1 MRAGEEKLTFEKSR
15 LLHHDSKK
23 VIPGGVNSNVRMGEK
38 PHPIFFEASEGPYLY
53 DVDGNRLIDYVMGQ
67 GPMLLGHRPAFVI
80 AAVEEQLGKGILYGA
95 QHALEVEV
103 AQLITRTVPSAEV
116 VRFNMTG
123 TEAVQAALR
132 IARAATGR
140 NAVLKFEGHYHGWA
154 DSVLF
159 NVGSGSQTR
168 SDGRGTEP
176 VPESAGV
183 ATDAAGSLIVAPWND
198 PEALDGILSTYGD
211 EVAAV
216 IMEPVMANS
225 GVVEPRPGYLEA
237 VRRMCDRHGIVL
249 IFDEV
254 ITGFRAGLGGA
265 QGRYGVIPDLT
276 TMGKALASGFPCG
289 LRGGSAGSDGRHRY
303 RSHNPCRHF
312 QRHPGNDG
320 RGQGDPR
327 TPLRARRR
335 TVRPHGGAR
344 SAPHAGAERG
354 HGRPGHP
361 LPCPRSAHH
370 LQPHVHRSRRGPE
383 PPRCAADRQGQAG
396 RVPPASHGGRGT
408 NIGIRQLLS
417 VGCPLECGDRRDYR
431 TLRCGNPGF
440 PFGVVTPG
448 TCIRP
453 PSHDMG

>member
-15 LLHHDSKK
+15 LLHEDSKK

-67 GPMLLGHRPAFVI
+67 GPMLLGHRPAFVT

-95 QHALEVEV
+95 QHALEVDV

-198 PEALDGILSTYGD
+198 PEALDEILSTYGD

-265 QGRYGVIPDLT
+265 QGRYGVVPDLT
-276 TMGKALASGFPCG
+276 TMGKALASGFPVGCVAGRRDLMAGIGTGAITHAGTFNATPVTMAAAKATLEHLYARGDELYARMEERGRRLMQG
-289 LRGGSAGSDGRHRY
+289 LNEVMEGQDIPCRVQGLPTIFNLMFTDLGEV
-303 RSHNPCRHF
+303 RSHRDVLLTDRAKRVEFLPHLMAAGVRISGF
-312 QRHPGNDG
+312 GNFFPSAAHSNAVIDETVE
-320 RGQGDPR
+320 RFSSA
-327 TPLRARRR
+327 LRSFN
-335 TVRPHGGAR
+335 
-344 SAPHAGAERG
+344 SAK
-354 HGRPGHP
+354 
-361 LPCPRSAHH
+361 
-370 LQPHVHRSRRGPE
+370 
-383 PPRCAADRQGQAG
+383 
-396 RVPPASHGGRGT
+396 
-408 NIGIRQLLS
+408 
-417 VGCPLECGDRRDYR
+417 
-431 TLRCGNPGF
+431 
-440 PFGVVTPG
+440 
-448 TCIRP
+448 
-453 PSHDMG
+453 

>member
-1 MRAGEEKLTFEKSR
+1 MGSGNAKLSFAQSR
-15 LLHHDSKK
+15 RLHERSKK

-67 GPMLLGHRPAFVI
+67 GPMLLGHRPAFVT
-80 AAVEEQLGKGILYGA
+80 AAVEEQLGKGILYGG
-95 QHALEVEV
+95 QHELEVEV

-140 NAVLKFEGHYHGWA
+140 NTVLKFEGHYHGWA

-159 NVGSGSQTR
+159 NVGSGSQSR

-183 ATDAAGSLIVAPWND
+183 ATDAAGSLIVAPWNEPD
-198 PEALDGILSTYGD
+198 VLGELLSAHGH
-211 EVAAV
+211 EIAAV

-225 GVVEPRPGYLEA
+225 GVVEPAPGYLDA
-237 VRRMCDRHGIVL
+237 VRRMCDEHGIVL

-276 TMGKALASGFPCG
+276 TMGKALASGFPVGCVAG
-289 LRGGSAGSDGRHRY
+289 KRDLMAGIGTGAITHAGTFNATPITMAAARATLEHLYAGGSELYGNLEARGRRLMQGLSEVMAGQDI
-303 RSHNPCRHF
+303 PCRV
-312 QRHPGNDG
+312 
-320 RGQGDPR
+320 QGLPTIFNLMFTDLPTVR
-327 TPLRARRR
+327 NHREVLMTDRARRVAFLPHLMAAG
-335 TVRPHGGAR
+335 VRISGFGNFFPSDAHSEAVIDETIERFGSALR
-344 SAPHAGAERG
+344 SFRLA
-354 HGRPGHP
+354 
-361 LPCPRSAHH
+361 
-370 LQPHVHRSRRGPE
+370 V
-383 PPRCAADRQGQAG
+383 
-396 RVPPASHGGRGT
+396 
-408 NIGIRQLLS
+408 
-417 VGCPLECGDRRDYR
+417 
-431 TLRCGNPGF
+431 
-440 PFGVVTPG
+440 
-448 TCIRP
+448 
-453 PSHDMG
+453 

>member
-1 MRAGEEKLTFEKSR
+1 MQAGDGKLTFRNSR
-15 LLHHDSKK
+15 LLHEDSKK

-67 GPMLLGHRPAFVI
+67 GPMLLGHRPAFVT

-95 QHALEVEV
+95 QHELEVEV

-140 NAVLKFEGHYHGWA
+140 NTVLKFEGHYHGWA

-159 NVGSGSQTR
+159 NVGSSSHTR

-183 ATDAAGSLIVAPWND
+183 ATDAGGSLIVAPWND
-198 PEALDGILSTYGD
+198 AETLGELVSVHGREI
-211 EVAAV
+211 AAV

-225 GVVEPRPGYLEA
+225 GVVEPQPGYLEA
-237 VRRMCDRHGIVL
+237 VRRMCDDHGIVL

-254 ITGFRAGLGGA
+254 ITGFRASLGGA

-276 TMGKALASGFPCG
+276 TMGKALASGFPVGCVAGRRDLMEGIGTGAITHAGTFNATPVTMAAARATLEYLYEGGEEFYGDLEGRGRRLMQG
-289 LRGGSAGSDGRHRY
+289 LNDLMAGQDIPCRVQGLPTIFNLMFTDLPAVRNHREVLMTDRGRRVAFLPHLMASGMRISGFGNFFLSDAHIGAVIDETVERFGSALDSF
-303 RSHNPCRHF
+303 RS
-312 QRHPGNDG
+312 
-320 RGQGDPR
+320 
-327 TPLRARRR
+327 
-335 TVRPHGGAR
+335 
-344 SAPHAGAERG
+344 
-354 HGRPGHP
+354 
-361 LPCPRSAHH
+361 
-370 LQPHVHRSRRGPE
+370 
-383 PPRCAADRQGQAG
+383 
-396 RVPPASHGGRGT
+396 
-408 NIGIRQLLS
+408 
-417 VGCPLECGDRRDYR
+417 
-431 TLRCGNPGF
+431 TL
-440 PFGVVTPG
+440 
-448 TCIRP
+448 
-453 PSHDMG
+453 